1 VLVFLAELRGIFDLA
16 LYLLYCLYAGQMD
29 SRGSVLVAAS
39 VLVALG
45 IVIFFC
51 RDHER
56 TTQVEVAGGEKGAGE
71 KGTIFWR
78 SRKKSKHEN
87 RVETLQWQGMALIM
101 IAKAFCVYRLLSYSY
116 QTTSLTPSPIEI
128 SP

>member
-1 VLVFLAELRGIFDLA
+1 MLVFLAELRGIFDLA

-87 RVETLQWQGMALIM
+87 RDIAMARHGIDHDREGIL
-101 IAKAFCVYRLLSYSY
+101 CVQATIIQLSNHLFDTVPY
-116 QTTSLTPSPIEI
+116 
-128 SP
+128 